1 LAEFLRTGVI
11 DQNGKF
17 NCSCTTSR
25 IRSCPEGSEY
35 VLVYKEDTKA
45 KEDIV
50 ITEADID
57 NLIRAKAAMF
67 AGYQCLLNKVGLTF
81 QDLERVIISGA
92 FGNFIDLKEAIVIG
106 LLPEIPTERYSFI
119 GNGSLLGAKL
129 ISLSNELLDDGEK
142 IARKMTNV
150 ELSEDHSFMDKYMA
164 ALFLPHTD
172 STIFPETF
180 RIIKSNKKVC

>member
-1 LAEFLRTGVI
+1 
-11 DQNGKF
+11 
-17 NCSCTTSR
+17 
-25 IRSCPEGSEY
+25 
-35 VLVYKEDTKA
+35 
-45 KEDIV
+45 
-50 ITEADID
+50 
-57 NLIRAKAAMF
+57 
-67 AGYQCLLNKVGLTF
+67 VGLTF
-81 QDLERVIISGA
+81 QDLERVIIAGA
-92 FGNFIDLKEAIVIG
+92 FGNFIDLKEAIMIG
-106 LLPEIPTERYSFI
+106 LLPEIPTDRYQFI

-180 RIIKSNKKVC
+180 RIITSNKKVC